1 MAKYAVLSDIHGNLH
16 ALESVMTDII
26 DNNISSVILLGDLI
40 DYGMQSNEV
49 VNYITSSS
57 MKFVCNIWG
66 NHEMA
71 ILRSDFSRFST
82 ERGLVAAKYTA
93 SHLSS
98 SVKNYLNT
106 ALEISGY
113 KEFDLDAKKCLA
125 VHGSL
130 SDPYWKSILPDNVNG
145 NYENYD
151 VVFSGHSHYPHVFHK
166 FYDVNNSLMRNKKS
180 VLFINPGSVGQ
191 PRNHN
196 RNAQYAV
203 FDSESME
210 TTLKSVVYDVSAA
223 MSLFSGEV
231 DLFYRDRLNLG
242 I

>member
-1 MAKYAVLSDIHGNLH
+1 MAKYAVLSDVHGNLP
-16 ALESVMTDII
+16 ALDSVLADIA
-26 DNNISSVILLGDLI
+26 NNNVSSIILLGDLI

-49 VNYITSSS
+49 VHCIMSLPV
-57 MKFVCNIWG
+57 KFVCKIWG

-82 ERGLVAAKYTA
+82 ERGVASAKYTA
-93 SHLSS
+93 SCLSP

-106 ALEISGY
+106 NLETSGY
-113 KEFDLDAKKCLA
+113 KEFDLDGKKCLA

-151 VVFSGHSHYPHVFHK
+151 IVFSGHSHYPHVFHK
-166 FYDVNNSLMRNKKS
+166 FYDINNPLMRNKKS

-196 RNAQYAV
+196 RNAQYAI
-203 FDSESME
+203 FDSKSME
-210 TTLKSVVYDVSAA
+210 TSLKSVVYDVSAA
-223 MSLFSGEV
+223 MSLFSDEV
-231 DLFYRDRLNLG
+231 DLFYKDRLNLG